1 MNNLKQKAAKE
12 RLSTVKQLKDTSIA
26 IAKTK
31 EILNDCPGFVPG
43 WIELGL
49 CYRKIRDRTSAL
61 ETFRTA
67 LKLRPQNVRIR
78 VQLSTEQ
85 LHFNKLEDCQ
95 ENLQQLLAKAPNHVR
110 GIINLGKV
118 YQKQRESERAIELY
132 KRALQLDPKAHEATI
147 NLVEQLQKCKRHDE
161 AIQYVEQAT
170 YYAPKNFNL
179 LICWGKLEQS
189 RRNFTLALKHFQKA
203 IALHPDKI
211 NAYFCQIDTLWKLG
225 DRDEAKHQL
234 ENLRS
239 SYGDRYP
246 VLICSGSFERK
257 SGQRAKAL
265 RWHQLAQTKAAG
277 SGQLIKA
284 QILIAEDLKAL
295 GRYDEALESVE
306 STIAL
311 KPDRLP
317 SLVIK
322 GSILLAKAELAK
334 AAEVYEHILTLKPV
348 HFEARIELAKIYSQ
362 SGQVDRAIA
371 LLEETQS
378 RLGIKVETCIRL
390 GLLYQALEDWE
401 NAEISYV
408 KACEAKP
415 NNYQGYYELANLHF
429 LQGDIEVAFQLLDL
443 ARQKSPHSV
452 EVELRWI
459 QFQKRLGNIDL
470 CQKPLIELLKQSPNN
485 LDLWWQLCIVYMN
498 QGDYASASNVLAQIN
513 VDSRYG
519 IQRTQELR
527 AKIYFNQYD
536 YQQAEKYLREAI
548 SLSATATAERN
559 ELAAILMLT
568 GRIDE
573 ARQEL
578 RIATQELGLR
588 VHPGKVQVPLKSHIA
603 MTINQLRI
611 NPPLLA
617 ELLQAETAFNRILA
631 FGSILEREPNYLGAA
646 LYLARELRTQ
656 GIFER
661 VKHNLPQNSTHLP
674 TIPKRIVQFWDEPE
688 PPPEV
693 EKVCQSW
700 QDCNP
705 EYEYHRFSLDEA
717 IAFLTENY
725 DERVLQAFANCEHPA
740 TQSDF
745 FRLAYLY
752 KMGGFYADADD
763 KCRQSLDTLV
773 DLNPELVILQE
784 DFACIGNNFLG
795 CIPGQ
800 SIIQRAFEQAV
811 ENLSYYSNESPW
823 FKTGP
828 GLITSAVGSGLVAYL
843 SNENYQTWPRLLVL
857 NQSEL
862 RKIVVQHI
870 YLPYKRTDKSWLH
883 ESSNRR
889 LKMLPVN
896 VQSSSTE
903 RLAV

>member
-1 MNNLKQKAAKE
+1 MNNSKQKAAKE
-12 RLSTVKQLKDTSIA
+12 RLSTVKQLKDTSTA
-26 IAKTK
+26 IAKIQ
-31 EILNDCPGFVPG
+31 EILDDFPEFVPG
-43 WIELGL
+43 WVELGF

-61 ETFRTA
+61 ATFATA
-67 LKLRPQNVRIR
+67 LKLRPQDVRIR
-78 VQLSTEQ
+78 IQLSTEQ
-85 LHFNKLEDCQ
+85 LHFGKLEDCQ

-110 GIINLGKV
+110 GMINLAKV
-118 YQKQRESERAIELY
+118 HQKKGEREKAIELY
-132 KRALQLDPKAHEATI
+132 KKVLQIDPQANEATI
-147 NLVEQLQKCKRHDE
+147 NLVEQLQKCNLYAE
-161 AIQYVEQAT
+161 AIQYLQKAT
-170 YYAPKNFNL
+170 HNSPKHFGL

-189 RRNFTLALKHFQKA
+189 RRNFPPALEYFQQA
-203 IALHPDKI
+203 ISLHPDKL
-211 NAYFCQIDTLWKLG
+211 NAYFGQIDTLWQLG
-225 DRDEAKHQL
+225 DYKEVKHQL

-239 SYGDRYP
+239 NFGDRYP
-246 VLICSGSFERK
+246 VLIYSGGFERK
-257 SGQRAKAL
+257 LGRRENAL
-265 RWHQLAQTKAAG
+265 RWHQLAQTKAAEL
-277 SGQLIKA
+277 GQIINV
-284 QILIAEDLKAL
+284 QIEIAEDLKAL
-295 GRYDEALESVE
+295 GRYDEALETIE

-311 KPDRLP
+311 QPEHLP

-334 AAEVYEHILTLKPV
+334 AAEAYEHILTLKPV

-371 LLEETQS
+371 LLEETES
-378 RLGIKVETCIRL
+378 LLGIKVKTCIRL

-408 KACEAKP
+408 KACQAKP
-415 NNYQGYYELANLHF
+415 DNYQGYYELANLHF
-429 LQGDIEVAFQLLDL
+429 LQGDIEVAFELLDQ
-443 ARQKSPHSV
+443 ARQKSPYSV

-470 CQKPLIELLKQSPNN
+470 CQKPLIELLKQSPKN
-485 LDLWWQLCIVYMN
+485 LKLWWELCIVYMN
-498 QGDYASASNVLAQIN
+498 QGNYASAANVLKRIN
-513 VDSRYG
+513 VDSQYG
-519 IQRTQELR
+519 IRRTQELR
-527 AKIYFNQYD
+527 AKIYFHQYN
-536 YQQAEKYLREAI
+536 YQQAEQYLREAI
-548 SLSATATAERN
+548 ALSPVANFERN
-559 ELAAILMLT
+559 QLAAILMLT

-603 MTINQLRI
+603 MTLNQLRI

-617 ELLQAETAFNRILA
+617 ELLQAERTSPNRMLA
-631 FGSILEREPNYLGAA
+631 FGRIVKREPNYLGAA
-646 LYLARELRTQ
+646 LYLTRELRTQ
-656 GIFER
+656 GIFEHL
-661 VKHNLPQNSTHLP
+661 KYNLAQNSSRLP

-693 EKVCQSW
+693 EQICQSW

-717 IAFLTENY
+717 IAFLNEHY
-725 DERVLQAFANCEHPA
+725 DERVLQAFANCDLPA

-763 KCRQSLDTLV
+763 KCRRSLDTLV
-773 DLNPELVILQE
+773 DLSPELVILQE

-800 SIIQRAFEQAV
+800 SIIQQAFEQAV

-828 GLITSAVGSGLVAYL
+828 GLITSAVSSGLVAYL
-843 SNENYQTWPRLLVL
+843 SNKNYQTWPRLLVL

-883 ESSNRR
+883 ESSHRR
-889 LKMLPVN
+889 LKMLPV
-896 VQSSSTE
+896 S
-903 RLAV
+903 A